1 MTSAKRHGVT
11 RMTRIF
17 QHRIFKWFKKPLKPK
32 FVLCIGFIHLSSDW
46 WSQSFFWRSNIQKD
60 KKSKRS
66 TYYVTP
72 WRKGFSINII
82 LKTFLIVLRI
92 LLQVPLTP
100 FYIYKHSDVAS
111 RRKNILVNLKNWFMS
126 HRDVFS
132 KWWKKFAQFFFLNL
146 IHFKPLI
153 TCPAHFSTKCF
164 QDFPKHVTRNEHVT
178 PWRFSEN
185 SKKIIKNEFFH
196 HEMPITF

>member
-1 MTSAKRHGVT
+1 MS
-11 RMTRIF
+11 
-17 QHRIFKWFKKPLKPK
+17 HRDAR
-32 FVLCIGFIHLSSDW
+32 GFLSI
-46 WSQSFFWRSNIQKD
+46 SFWKH
-60 KKSKRS
+60 
-66 TYYVTP
+66 
-72 WRKGFSINII
+72 
-82 LKTFLIVLRI
+82 FLIVLRI

-100 FYIYKHSDVAS
+100 SYFYKHSNVAS
-111 RRKNILVNLKNWFMS
+111 RWKNILVNLKNWFSS

-185 SKKIIKNEFFH
+185 SKQFIKNLFFPY
-196 HEMPITF
+196 EMPITF